1 MQSIERFV
9 QEQCG
14 GNTIAAAYWLRIS
27 ENKLIELLGIGED
40 SQLPKKLLN
49 RLKQLE
55 GGTKTINEV
64 RALEN
69 VIEDL
74 MANQERLVAEAER
87 IINIYT
93 KDNT

>member
-1 MQSIERFV
+1 M
-9 QEQCG
+9 
-14 GNTIAAAYWLRIS
+14 
-27 ENKLIELLGIGED
+27 
-40 SQLPKKLLN
+40 PKKLLN

-55 GGTKTINEV
+55 GGTKTTNEI